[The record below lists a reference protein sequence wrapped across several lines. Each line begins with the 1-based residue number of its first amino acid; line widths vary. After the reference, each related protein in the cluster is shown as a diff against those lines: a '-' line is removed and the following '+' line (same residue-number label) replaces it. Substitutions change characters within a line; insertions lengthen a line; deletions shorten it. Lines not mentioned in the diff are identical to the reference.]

1 MRNVVS
7 FSLEIL
13 DFLLFQINLVV
24 LLTYC
29 LASQTLPRFLVPYFC
44 FHSFCTFCTGRSD
57 FFLPSTNQADS
68 LKLDGRYGKRA
79 GGSAGSEDTGAVVP
93 CSLGWNS

>member
-13 DFLLFQINLVV
+13 DFLLFQRNLVV

-57 FFLPSTNQADS
+57 FFLPSTNQEDS
-68 LKLDGRYGKRA
+68 LKLDSRYVKRA
-79 GGSAGSEDTGAVVP
+79 GGNALSEDTE
-93 CSLGWNS
+93 L